1 MTSAAT
7 PVTDGSALAE
17 RVYRGLLRTIID
29 GDLRPGAW
37 LKERDLSERF
47 EVSRVPVRQALQR
60 LEVEGFVTMARNRGA
75 IVTPVSRADVEELF
89 DARLCIEPY
98 ATRHAATRVHS
109 GAASADR
116 LREILHSALS
126 PDGEGQREQSNLAF
140 HLELVRLSGNRILE
154 RSLLPMLGRMEWIF
168 RLTRAMRDEEH
179 AIEHQQI
186 LDAIVAG
193 RGEVAAAFAHA
204 HIEQGREPILAAL
217 SDLLEW

>member
-1 MTSAAT
+1 MTSAALPT
-7 PVTDGSALAE
+7 TDGSALAE

-60 LEVEGFVTMARNRGA
+60 LEVEGFVTMSRNRGA
-75 IVTPVSRADVEELF
+75 SVTPVARADVEELF

-116 LREILHSALS
+116 LRELLDRALA
-126 PDGEGQREQSNLAF
+126 PQEEAELGESNLGF
-140 HLELVRLSGNRILE
+140 HREIVRLSGNRILE

-168 RLTRAMRDEEH
+168 RLTQATREQEH
-179 AIEHQQI
+179 ALEHQQL

-193 RGEVAAAFAHA
+193 RGEVAAAQAYA
-204 HIEQGREPILAAL
+204 HIDQGREPILAAL
-217 SDLLEW
+217 GEALDW